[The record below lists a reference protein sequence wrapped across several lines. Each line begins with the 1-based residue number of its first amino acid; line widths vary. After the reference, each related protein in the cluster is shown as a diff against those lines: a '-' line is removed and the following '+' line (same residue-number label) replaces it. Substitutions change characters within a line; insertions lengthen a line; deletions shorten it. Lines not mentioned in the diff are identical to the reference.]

1 MREEYIC
8 SMRMVMLHITRLFL
22 LCAVLVGVS
31 LSCRPQ
37 VEGPGFADV
46 PLDSV
51 RNGDI
56 VFRRGRS
63 FSSSIV
69 LSQDAGGRYSH
80 IGIVCR
86 RDTALYVIH
95 AVNEEPDF
103 KGDFDRVKIEPVESF
118 FSPGRASA
126 GAMYHSWVSDSLS
139 ALIIENAMELVRDSV
154 RFDAGFDHND
164 CGELYCTELIYL
176 LYRNVG
182 IDITEGRRTPVKLF
196 SFPDEIIFPND
207 IQMNNNLQKYFEF

>member
-1 MREEYIC
+1 MG
-8 SMRMVMLHITRLFL
+8 L
-22 LCAVLVGVS
+22 LMACAVVVGVC

-37 VEGPGFADV
+37 VEGPGFAGV

-164 CGELYCTELIYL
+164 SGELYCTELIYL